1 MQPMKGLVM
10 DGTTQGLIAA
20 SIGIVL
26 FLMGYV
32 KGSRNAS
39 KRTLDAII
47 TLGLLDINENGQLIA
62 GPKLKHK

>member
-1 MQPMKGLVM
+1 M
-10 DGTTQGLIAA
+10 DGTTQGMIAS

-32 KGSRNAS
+32 KGSRTAS

-47 TLGLLDINENGQLIA
+47 MLGLLDINQKGQLVA
-62 GPKLKHK
+62 GPKLKNK